1 MVNNRYLEQKI
12 FIEFF
17 LSGYFEKLKEESI
30 NCILILGNDD
40 LEILDNEFDKV
51 CQKYDNIYNIDG
63 RLATVEDCCFI
74 GLSKVLD
81 HPFGC
86 KDRVVIEN
94 NLKMQMQL
102 SSRITYKNEEFDM
115 FTWEK
120 KRKTIETM
128 ESILDN
134 LPKNEDKAK
143 KTIYVFHNP
152 PYGIGLDVC
161 NNGDKVGSKATTNF
175 FFENQPY
182 MSLHG
187 HIHES
192 YRVTGKWKE
201 NIGKTICLQTGQTE
215 KGSNQMYYAI
225 VDTTENIQDLVL
237 LKNI

>member
-17 LSGYFEKLKEESI
+17 LSGYFEKLNKENI

-40 LEILDNEFDKV
+40 LESLDNEFDKV
-51 CQKYDNIYNIDG
+51 CQKYSNIYNIDV
-63 RLATVEDCCFI
+63 RLATVEDCVFI

-86 KDRVVIEN
+86 KDRVVMEN

-102 SSRITYKNEEFDM
+102 SSSIRYKNEEFDM

-134 LPKNEDKAK
+134 LPKNEDKTK